1 MGAELKEILTAA
13 NEKTQYDTY
22 AKRLLSE
29 KCILACILTEVV
41 DEFKGMKPKE
51 AERYIEGE
59 TFVGSVPTEPG
70 LTNAMKETGDLT
82 TTEPGNWTNAERE
95 KTATGSLTNTERESL
110 EMFSLTDAKQDRSGQ
125 RIVGLNTIHAEI
137 MEGVAVFDIVLY
149 ARLPEVYTR
158 IIVNLEAQ
166 KDEPTG
172 YDILNRAV
180 FYMARLI
187 SSQKER
193 DFTKVYYNDM
203 KRVYSIWICMNMKEC
218 SWNHMHLTDEAILG
232 QHCWKGERELI
243 NFIFLGIPKKLPGTD
258 ERYRLHRLLGALF
271 SLGLS
276 VEERISILENEY
288 EIQMNDE
295 LEGRLGKMC
304 NLGQG
309 IWEQGVERGEELGRA
324 EEKRATAQRLQADG
338 FEVSIIARIVDASM
352 ELICEWLGLA
362 PVTA

>member
-1 MGAELKEILTAA
+1 MGAELKGILTAA

-59 TFVGSVPTEPG
+59 PFAGTVPMEPG
-70 LTNAMKETGDLT
+70 MTNVMKETGELR
-82 TTEPGNWTNAERE
+82 NAERE
-95 KTATGSLTNTERESL
+95 APEPGDLTSVKREAL
-110 EMFSLTDAKQDRSGQ
+110 EMFSLTDAGQ
-125 RIVGLNTIHAEI
+125 SRVGRRIAGLNTVHAEI
-137 MEGVAVFDIVLY
+137 AEGVVVFDIVLY
-149 ARLPEVYTR
+149 AWLPDEHTR
-158 IIVNLEAQ
+158 FLLNLEAQ
-166 KDEPTG
+166 KDEPIG

-193 DFTKVYYNDM
+193 DFTKDYYNDM
-203 KRVYSIWICMNMKEC
+203 KRVYSIWICMNMKES
-218 SWNHMHLTDEAILG
+218 SWNHMHLTDDAILG
-232 QHCWKGERELI
+232 HHRWKGDRELS
-243 NFIFLGIPKKLPGTD
+243 NFVFLGIPNKLPETG

-271 SLGLS
+271 SQGLS
-276 VEERISILENEY
+276 VEEWISILENEY
-288 EIQMNDE
+288 DIDMSND

-309 IWEQGVERGEELGRA
+309 IWERGVEEGEERGRAKGKA
-324 EEKRATAQRLQADG
+324 EEKRETARRLKEDG
-338 FEVSIIARIVDASM
+338 FEAGKIARIVDASV
-352 ELICEWLGLA
+352 ELVCEWLGLGPA
-362 PVTA
+362 TA